1 MYTVEKSLWIRSC
14 GWLWTAD
21 DGSLRVGQR
30 RVHNAD
36 RTRTM
41 ELGLQLT
48 ATTVRVRSPSNDFRV
63 LCASRSKR
71 KLEIRQNFDDTCMT
85 GVGRWMRCVYGPKYG
100 VSAVMLSRIVSMKK
114 ASSQWLTN
122 GWSGICRT
130 TSADAHAARTLKK
143 MISELHDRSW
153 ET

>member
-1 MYTVEKSLWIRSC
+1 M
-14 GWLWTAD
+14 
-21 DGSLRVGQR
+21 
-30 RVHNAD
+30 HNAD

-85 GVGRWMRCVYGPKYG
+85 GVGRCIGPGYG

-114 ASSQWLTN
+114 ASSQ
-122 GWSGICRT
+122 
-130 TSADAHAARTLKK
+130 
-143 MISELHDRSW
+143 
-153 ET
+153 